1 MNERSTS
8 GFQTVAAIG
17 TMLVLIAL
25 VVPAL
30 PWLSYENPEVTS
42 ERATLDDRTLAAA
55 RITIPVSRGANGT
68 QPEDHLIL
76 GEDRYRMGDI
86 ATLFD
91 LELPFPAVYS
101 RREFLVTG
109 AQLSQIHPEGKQPTL
124 AVLAAYDDDV
134 EIPLREILAHSEL
147 VLPRP
152 SLHESAAVWVELA
165 DLLDLL
171 SIAIPVQTL
180 LVDQGID
187 LPLHPE
193 VATATE
199 ISIQQLAAVAG
210 IMLPDSTPEASLSL
224 SEVFSLAAIELP
236 LEEITIPTLHLNL
249 SELNRQA
256 RLGWD
261 ETTWAQIEG
270 ADLAVSEVLEEARV
284 AVPLEPASVQRS
296 ALGLL
301 DDYLLRVPGWF
312 SLSLALAL
320 TVCMFTLF
328 LPTLGRR
335 WYLWFVAICSLPALI
350 WLPAH
355 IRSQNPAAWGSD
367 ILLGS
372 LSLGYWLAWLG
383 VIIIAIGSLGPY
395 LLNRRT

>member
-1 MNERSTS
+1 
-8 GFQTVAAIG
+8 
-17 TMLVLIAL
+17 MLILMAL

-30 PWLSYENPEVTS
+30 PWLSYDNPEVTS
-42 ERATLDDRTLAAA
+42 ERATLDERTLAAA
-55 RITIPVSRGANGT
+55 RITVPVSRGANGT
-68 QPEDHLIL
+68 QPDDHLIL
-76 GEDRYRMGDI
+76 GEDRFRMGDI

-91 LELPFPAVYS
+91 LELPFSSVYT

-109 AQLSQIHPEGKQPTL
+109 TQLAAIHSEGKQPTL
-124 AVLAAYDDDV
+124 AALAAYDEDV

-171 SIAIPVQTL
+171 RIAIPVQEL
-180 LVDQGID
+180 LSDLAVE
-187 LPLHPE
+187 LPLTQE
-193 VATATE
+193 MATETE

-210 IMLPDSTPEASLSL
+210 ITLPDSNPEASLNL
-224 SEVFSLAAIELP
+224 AQVFSLAEVDLP
-236 LEEITIPTLHLNL
+236 LEEITLSALRLNL
-249 SELNRQA
+249 SGLNRQA

-261 ETTWAQIEG
+261 EATWAQIEG
-270 ADLAVSEVLEEARV
+270 ADLSVFEVLEEARV

-320 TVCMFTLF
+320 IVCMFTLF

-335 WYLWFVAICSLPALI
+335 WYLWIAAIGSLPALV

-355 IRSQNPAAWGSD
+355 IRSHNPVAWDSG
-367 ILLGS
+367 ILFGS
-372 LSLGYWLAWLG
+372 LALGYWLAWLG
-383 VIIIAIGSLGPY
+383 VIIIAIGTLGPH
-395 LLNRRT
+395 LLNRRRA